1 MSLNRQKYHSIAT
14 LLQQLRDYTTT
25 TELNAPG
32 LRLRVASLQQM
43 FQQQIVPLAD
53 EDTQIPHNSREQSYQ
68 TEMSKQLR
76 LLELDVMFFQGAR
89 QPATAQARLQ
99 TISDRLT
106 TLMQYCE
113 AILQQAE

>member
-1 MSLNRQKYHSIAT
+1 MSLNRQKYHTFAM
-14 LLQQLRDYTTT
+14 LLQQLRDYTTS

-32 LRLRVASLQQM
+32 LRQRVASLQQM

-53 EDTQIPHNSREQSYQ
+53 EDAQTPYNSREQSYQ

-106 TLMQYCE
+106 TLVQYCE
-113 AILQQAE
+113 AILQQK

>member
-1 MSLNRQKYHSIAT
+1 MSLNRQKYHAFAT

-113 AILQQAE
+113 AILQQAD

>member
-1 MSLNRQKYHSIAT
+1 MSLNRQKYHTFAI
-14 LLQQLRDYTTT
+14 LLQQLRDYSTT
-25 TELNAPG
+25 TELNASEV
-32 LRLRVASLQQM
+32 RLRVASLQQM
-43 FQQQIVPLAD
+43 FLVEIVPLAL
-53 EDTQIPHNSREQSYQ
+53 EDAQMPHNSREQSYQ

-76 LLELDVMFFQGAR
+76 LLEFDVMFFQGAR

-113 AILQQAE
+113 AILQQE

>member
-14 LLQQLRDYTTT
+14 LLLQLRDYTTT
-25 TELNAPG
+25 AELNAPG

-43 FQQQIVPLAD
+43 FLVEIVPLAD
-53 EDTQIPHNSREQSYQ
+53 EDAQMPHNSREQSYL

-113 AILQQAE
+113 AILQQE